1 MNLYVLNNSID
12 EADLAELRSKSVSN
26 DLDPSQFFRN
36 ELSEA
41 IREVRND
48 YETAIDNRRN
58 DLQNRYSLLFNEI
71 SIRTQ
76 QPHLNPSFNEQQQ
89 RQIERIRTDLLQ
101 TQNQNSHL
109 RAKNQEIQNSIA
121 DIQRKIKDLQ
131 NGGEKKTKKFIEN
144 IFCFI

>member
-1 MNLYVLNNSID
+1 MFICIFFNYID
-12 EADLAELRSKSVSN
+12 EANLADLRSQSVSN

-58 DLQNRYSLLFNEI
+58 DLQTRYSLLFNEI
-71 SIRTQ
+71 IIRTQ
-76 QPHLNPSFNEQQQ
+76 QPYANPSFNEQQQ
-89 RQIERIRTDLLQ
+89 RQVERIRTDLLQ

-109 RAKNQEIQNSIA
+109 RARNQEIQNSIG

-131 NGGEKKTKKFIEN
+131 NGGEKSN
-144 IFCFI
+144 RRNL